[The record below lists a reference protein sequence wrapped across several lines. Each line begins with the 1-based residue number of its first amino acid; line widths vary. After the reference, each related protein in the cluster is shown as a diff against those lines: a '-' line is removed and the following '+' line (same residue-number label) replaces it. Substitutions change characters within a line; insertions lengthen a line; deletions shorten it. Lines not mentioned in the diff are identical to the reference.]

1 MDFSLSPEQRELR
14 EAIVRFAKAEL
25 NDGVIARDR
34 EQKFSRDL
42 WKQCAQVGLMGL
54 PVPEEY
60 GGGGFDALT
69 CAIALEAL
77 GYGCS
82 DNGLSF
88 SICAH
93 LLACVVPIW
102 KFGSEEQKRRLLPG
116 LCDGSLIGGHAM
128 TEPQSGSDAFNIRTI
143 AEPNGTGYSITGTKT
158 FTSNAPECD
167 VLVVFALT
175 DPEKGYFGGVTG
187 FVLERGMKGL
197 HTGPKMEK
205 MGLRTSPIG
214 DVVLE
219 DVHVTREAVLG
230 KVGGGAGI
238 FGHAMEWERTLLFA
252 THIGIAQRLMEQAI
266 SYARTRTQFGQRI
279 GKFQAVSHRIADMKV
294 NLEAA
299 RLLVYQSAWKLSHSR
314 SVALD
319 SAIAKLF
326 TSEMLVKTAMDTVQ
340 VFGGY
345 GFATEYEVERALRD
359 AIGGRLYSGTSE
371 MQRSII
377 ARWLGL

>member
-1 MDFSLSPEQRELR
+1 MDFGLTLEQRELR

-25 NDGVIARDR
+25 NDGVISRDR
-34 EQKFSRDL
+34 EQRFSRDL
-42 WKQCAQVGLMGL
+42 WKQCAQIGLMGL

-60 GGGGFDALT
+60 GGGGFDPLT
-69 CAIALEAL
+69 TAIALEAL
-77 GYGCS
+77 GYGCA

-102 KFGSEEQKRRLLPG
+102 KFGKEEQKQRLLPG

-128 TEPQSGSDAFNIRTI
+128 TEPQSGSDAFALRTI
-143 AEPNGTGYSITGTKT
+143 AEPDGDDFVLTGTKT
-158 FTSNAPECD
+158 LISNAPECD

-175 DPEKGYFGGVTG
+175 DIEKGYFGGVTG
-187 FVLERGMKGL
+187 FVLERGMRGFR
-197 HTGPKMEK
+197 TGPKMEK
-205 MGLRTSPIG
+205 MGLRTAPLG
-214 DVVLE
+214 DVILE
-219 DVHVTREAVLG
+219 EVPVSRDSVLG
-230 KVGGGAGI
+230 EVGGGAGV
-238 FGHAMEWERTLLFA
+238 FGHAMEWERSLLFA
-252 THIGIAQRLMEQAI
+252 THIGTAERLMEQAI

-279 GKFQAVSHRIADMKV
+279 GKFQAVSHQIADMKV

-299 RLLVYQSAWKLSHSR
+299 RLLVYRSAWKLGR
-314 SVALD
+314 TRNVAMD

-326 TSEMLVKTAMDTVQ
+326 ASEMLVRTAMDTVQ

-359 AIGGRLYSGTSE
+359 AIGSRLYSGTSE
-371 MQRSII
+371 MQRAII